1 MTQEEAEP
9 AKGPDADHQ
18 GRPTSG
24 GGAAPGRRERKQPE
38 RPSPLVFIGLVIA
51 ALATLAAIFSLLIN
65 GVRYFSAYLL
75 FAAALILLLA
85 LIFTGLSQFKAFQTA
100 TSTIIIIALMAGGGF
115 VIFGALNQHSN
126 PSAESITKVPQLS
139 FVLPS
144 PATVPWCN
152 YFYLRSKGAIPPG
165 YKILIFDASAD
176 SRYNVTSFYSYDHDA
191 KHYNGDK
198 EDWVTRYPLYV
209 GSKYRQ
215 NETGKPLLEHG
226 QPVSNAGYTVV
237 VSAVLVSA
245 DEAQIIEAVTAPNF
259 FLKKLPHALTT
270 AQLDTTRSDDV
281 TQCADTGN

>member
-100 TSTIIIIALMAGGGF
+100 TSTIIIIALMAWRRLRH
-115 VIFGALNQHSN
+115 IR
-126 PSAESITKVPQLS
+126 SAE
-139 FVLPS
+139 
-144 PATVPWCN
+144 PALEPVGREYNESAATE
-152 YFYLRSKGAIPPG
+152 FRFA
-165 YKILIFDASAD
+165 FAS
-176 SRYNVTSFYSYDHDA
+176 
-191 KHYNGDK
+191 
-198 EDWVTRYPLYV
+198 
-209 GSKYRQ
+209 YR
-215 NETGKPLLEHG
+215 
-226 QPVSNAGYTVV
+226 TVV
-237 VSAVLVSA
+237 
-245 DEAQIIEAVTAPNF
+245 
-259 FLKKLPHALTT
+259 
-270 AQLDTTRSDDV
+270 
-281 TQCADTGN
+281 